1 MRKRAVQA
9 EFWGK
14 VPLNHANG
22 LMSWELLVYDLALKN
37 GYLQYMGQH
46 VSSNECQGMGG
57 RCFSVLCF

>member
-1 MRKRAVQA
+1 MQA

-22 LMSWELLVYDLALKN
+22 LMSWELLVYDLALKD